1 LNMSHREGSP
11 PQDDFFVDPKE
22 VLAQYSVE
30 WVSLR
35 KSFDELKQQ
44 LKDIQEELNTLDK
57 KLETGSI
64 TDQEHIK
71 LYQEKWTQST
81 QMIQVKR
88 EVENRLYEIQK
99 EIRAANKQLKQ
110 MEIEQDRRERMEQER
125 SHAMI
130 EWMSLKQGF
139 DLVDARRAEINA
151 ETDKIELERRSETI
165 SDEKYR
171 QSRIDQI
178 RQLAELSVVESD
190 VKRRLA
196 ELLQIIRG

>member
-1 LNMSHREGSP
+1 MSHREGSS
-11 PQDDFFVDPKE
+11 PQDDFYVDPKE
-22 VLAQYSVE
+22 VLTQYSVE

-35 KSFDELKQQ
+35 KSLDELKQQ
-44 LKDIQEELNTLDK
+44 LNDIQEELNTLDK

-71 LYQEKWTQST
+71 LYREKWAEST

-88 EVENRLYEIQK
+88 EVESRLYEIQR
-99 EIRAANKQLKQ
+99 EIRTANKQLKQ
-110 MEIEQDRRERMEQER
+110 MEIEKSQRERMEQER

-151 ETDKIELERRSETI
+151 ESDRNEMERRSGTI

-171 QSRIDQI
+171 ESRIGQI

>member
-1 LNMSHREGSP
+1 MSHREGST
-11 PQDDFFVDPKE
+11 PQDDFYVDPKE
-22 VLAQYSVE
+22 VLTQYSVE

-35 KSFDELKQQ
+35 KSLDELKQQ
-44 LKDIQEELNTLDK
+44 LNDIQDELNSLDK
-57 KLETGSI
+57 KRETGSI

-71 LYQEKWTQST
+71 LYREKWAQST

-88 EVENRLYEIQK
+88 EVESRLYDIQR
-99 EIRAANKQLKQ
+99 EIRTANKQLKQ
-110 MEIEQDRRERMEQER
+110 MEIEQDRREKMEQER

-151 ETDKIELERRSETI
+151 ESDKIEMERRSGSI
-165 SDEKYR
+165 SEEKYR
-171 QSRIDQI
+171 ESRIGQI

>member
-1 LNMSHREGSP
+1 MSHREGSP

>member
-1 LNMSHREGSP
+1 MSHHEGSP

-22 VLAQYSVE
+22 VLSQYSVE

-35 KSFDELKQQ
+35 KSYDELKQQ
-44 LKDIQEELNTLDK
+44 LNDIQAELNTLDR
-57 KLETGSI
+57 KLETKQI
-64 TDQEHIK
+64 TDQEHIR
-71 LYQEKWTQST
+71 LYREKWAQST

-88 EVENRLYEIQK
+88 EVEGRLYEIQK
-99 EIRAANKQLKQ
+99 EIREANKQLKQ
-110 MEIEQDRRERMEQER
+110 MEIERERRERIEQER

-139 DLVDARRAEINA
+139 DLVDARRREINT
-151 ETDKIELERRSETI
+151 ETDKIEMERRNGKISE
-165 SDEKYR
+165 EEYR
-171 QSRIDQI
+171 KQRIEHI

>member
-1 LNMSHREGSP
+1 MSHREGSS
-11 PQDDFFVDPKE
+11 PQDEFYVDPKE
-22 VLAQYSVE
+22 VLTQYSVE

-35 KSFDELKQQ
+35 KSFDDLKQQ
-44 LKDIQEELNTLDK
+44 LSNIQEDLNTLDK
-57 KLETGSI
+57 QLETGSI

-71 LYQEKWTQST
+71 LYREKWAQST

-88 EVENRLYEIQK
+88 EVESRLYEIQR

-110 MEIEQDRRERMEQER
+110 MEIEQNRRERMEQER

-151 ETDKIELERRSETI
+151 ESDKIEMKRRSGAI

-171 QSRIDQI
+171 ESRIGQI

>member
-1 LNMSHREGSP
+1 MSHHEGSS
-11 PQDDFFVDPKE
+11 PQDDFYVDPKE
-22 VLAQYSVE
+22 VLTQYSVE

-44 LKDIQEELNTLDK
+44 LNNIQDDLNILDK
-57 KLETGSI
+57 DLETGSI

-71 LYQEKWTQST
+71 LYREKWAQST

-88 EVENRLYEIQK
+88 EVESRLYEIQR

-110 MEIEQDRRERMEQER
+110 MEVEQNRRERMEQER

-151 ETDKIELERRSETI
+151 ESDKFEMERRSGAI
-165 SDEKYR
+165 SDDKYR
-171 QSRIDQI
+171 ESRIDQI

>member
-1 LNMSHREGSP
+1 MSHREGST

-44 LKDIQEELNTLDK
+44 LNNVQDELKDLDK

-64 TDQEHIK
+64 TEQEHIK
-71 LYQEKWTQST
+71 LYREKWTLST

-88 EVENRLYEIQK
+88 EVESRLYEIQK
-99 EIRAANKQLKQ
+99 EIRKANKQLKQ
-110 MEIEQDRRERMEQER
+110 MEIDRQQRERMEQER

-139 DLVDARRAEINA
+139 DLVDARRVEINA
-151 ETDKIELERRSETI
+151 ESDKMEIERKRGKLSE
-165 SDEKYR
+165 EKYR
-171 QSRIDQI
+171 ENRIKQI
-178 RQLAELSVVESD
+178 RQLTELRVVESD

-196 ELLQIIRG
+196 ELLEIIRG

>member
-1 LNMSHREGSP
+1 MSHREGSS
-11 PQDDFFVDPKE
+11 PQDDFYVDPKE
-22 VLAQYSVE
+22 ILTQYSVE

-35 KSFDELKQQ
+35 KSYDELKQQ
-44 LKDIQEELNTLDK
+44 LNDIQSELNALDR
-57 KLETGSI
+57 KLETGSL

-71 LYQEKWTQST
+71 LYKEMWAQST

-88 EVENRLYEIQK
+88 EVESRLYEIQK

-110 MEIEQDRRERMEQER
+110 MEIDKQRRERVETER

-130 EWMSLKQGF
+130 EWMSLKQSF
-139 DLVDARRAEINA
+139 DLLDTRRAEINA
-151 ETDKIELERRSETI
+151 ETDRIEMERRSGALSE
-165 SDEKYR
+165 EKYR
-171 QSRIDQI
+171 ESRIDQI

>member
-1 LNMSHREGSP
+1 MSHHEGSA
-11 PQDDFFVDPKE
+11 PQDDFYVDPKE
-22 VLAQYSVE
+22 ILTQYSVE

-35 KSFDELKQQ
+35 KSYDELKRQ
-44 LKDIQEELNTLDK
+44 LSDIQNDLNTLDK
-57 KLETGSI
+57 DLKIGSI

-88 EVENRLYEIQK
+88 EVESRLYEIQR

-110 MEIEQDRRERMEQER
+110 MEIEQSRRERMEQER

-139 DLVDARRAEINA
+139 DLVNARRAEINA
-151 ETDKIELERRSETI
+151 KSDKNEMERRSGAI

-171 QSRIDQI
+171 ESRIDQI

>member
-1 LNMSHREGSP
+1 MSHREGST
-11 PQDDFFVDPKE
+11 PQDDFYVDPKD
-22 VLAQYSVE
+22 VLTQYSVE

-35 KSFDELKQQ
+35 KSLAELKQQ
-44 LKDIQEELNTLDK
+44 LNDIQEELNTLDK

-71 LYQEKWTQST
+71 LYREKWAQST
-81 QMIQVKR
+81 EMIQVKR
-88 EVENRLYEIQK
+88 EVESRLYEIQR

-110 MEIEQDRRERMEQER
+110 MEIEQNRRERMEQER

-130 EWMSLKQGF
+130 EWMSLKHGF

-151 ETDKIELERRSETI
+151 ESDKIEMERRSKAI

-171 QSRIDQI
+171 ESRIGQI

>member
-1 LNMSHREGSP
+1 MSHREGST
-11 PQDDFFVDPKE
+11 PQDDFYVDPKD
-22 VLAQYSVE
+22 VLTQYSVE

-35 KSFDELKQQ
+35 KSLAELKQQ
-44 LKDIQEELNTLDK
+44 LNDIQEELNTLDK

-71 LYQEKWTQST
+71 LYREKWAQST
-81 QMIQVKR
+81 EMIQVKR
-88 EVENRLYEIQK
+88 EVESRLYEIQR

-110 MEIEQDRRERMEQER
+110 MEIEQNRRERMEQER

-151 ETDKIELERRSETI
+151 ESDKIEMERRSKAI

-171 QSRIDQI
+171 ESRIGQI

>member
-1 LNMSHREGSP
+1 MSHREGSP

-22 VLAQYSVE
+22 VLTQYSVE

-44 LKDIQEELNTLDK
+44 LSDVQEELNTLDK

-71 LYQEKWTQST
+71 LYREKWAQST

-88 EVENRLYEIQK
+88 EVESRLYEIQR

-110 MEIEQDRRERMEQER
+110 MEIERDRREKMEQEK

-151 ETDKIELERRSETI
+151 ETDKIEMERRSGSI

-171 QSRIDQI
+171 ESRVDQI